1 MSVFLTDG
9 EGHVTPQTQ
18 QTQTVKEYFLL
29 PVHFSSGD
37 ALAVRDVTEGD
48 KPETE
53 TPGNES
59 NYAQLETYENPDDIR
74 PYSMLQ
80 DGGKL
85 PNIQSDQE
93 TALCQNTT
101 VSKN

>member
-1 MSVFLTDG
+1 MAGVGWLSPCLLAALSVFLTPGQCDF
-9 EGHVTPQTQ
+9 Q
-18 QTQTVKEYFLL
+18 QI
-29 PVHFSSGD
+29 VHFSSGD

-74 PYSMLQ
+74 PYSVLQ

-101 VSKN
+101 VSNN